1 MPEIQLNGKTIATQ
15 TGTNEPVLKNNVVM
29 ESGFSIPSGV
39 TFPAGHVIQVVQH
52 IADDTAEITSS
63 FSSTFQSFST
73 AFKKGITPQTTT
85 SKIFVLVSM
94 ICGNDDATIHLQL
107 FRDGSAVTNAK
118 GVSSEDRTSSTSA
131 YRYTGSPYDFGVNPI
146 SFNFMDSP
154 SISNTSTEIE
164 YEIKATAGPAYSET
178 FYLNRMALDNNV
190 GYAVRP
196 ISTITLFEITS

>member
-85 SKIFVLVSM
+85 SNIFVLVSM
-94 ICGNDDATIHLQL
+94 ICGNNDATIHLQL
-107 FRDGSAVTNAK
+107 YRDGSEVTNAK
-118 GVSSEDRTSSTSA
+118 GVSSEPRTSSTSA

-164 YEIKATAGPAYSET
+164 YEIKATAGPNYSET
-178 FYLNRMALDNNV
+178 FYLNRMDLDNNI
-190 GYAVRP
+190 GFGVRP